1 MYFLLRIIHAF
12 ERDEE
17 KKRFDF
23 YQELKIFCLTR
34 IIKKNGLNL
43 ISMRNQKTRIQRDSK
58 TIYSL

>member
-1 MYFLLRIIHAF
+1 MHLK
-12 ERDEE
+12 ERE

-23 YQELKIFCLTR
+23 YQELEIFCLTR
-34 IIKKNGLNL
+34 IITKNGLNL